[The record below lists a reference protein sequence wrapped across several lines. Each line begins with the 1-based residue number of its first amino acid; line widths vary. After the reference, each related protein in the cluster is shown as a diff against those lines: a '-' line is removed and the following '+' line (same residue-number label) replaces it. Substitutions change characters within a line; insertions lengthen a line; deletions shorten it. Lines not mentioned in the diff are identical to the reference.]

1 MKLIIHQ
8 QNLELVRDCLNSG
21 YPEVW
26 LHGSGDVFP
35 VYVHNP
41 LEPDKQDHS
50 KNHAENFNRGFE
62 QNGYRVKINKS
73 NLPKTVKEAEMMLMQ
88 AKNLEDSQKEQ
99 AKSNPNA
106 RVTNIRVSDTS
117 LGADSYEPAGEIDYT
132 KFTKK

>member
-1 MKLIIHQ
+1 MKLNIHQ

-26 LHGSGDVFP
+26 LHGSGDIFP

-73 NLPKTVKEAEMMLMQ
+73 NLPKNVKEAEMMLMQ
-88 AKNLEDSQKEQ
+88 AKNMEDAQKEQ
-99 AKSNPNA
+99 TKQNPNA
-106 RVTNIRVSDTS
+106 RVTNIRVTDTS
-117 LGADSYEPAGEIDYT
+117 LAGDIHEPAGEIDYS